1 MGIVTD
7 PTPVEAPKDPEKST
21 IYAVYRAFASAEKAH
36 DMERKFLRGGYGYG
50 EAKKELFSMLW
61 EYFLPFR
68 SKREQLSANL
78 DYIDEIRKKGA
89 AKARAIGVKTL
100 DKVRELVGVV

>member
-1 MGIVTD
+1 
-7 PTPVEAPKDPEKST
+7 
-21 IYAVYRAFASAEKAH
+21 
-36 DMERKFLRGGYGYG
+36 MERKFLRGGYGYG
-50 EAKKELFSMLW
+50 DAKKELLSMLW

-78 DYIDEIRKKGA
+78 DYIDEIRKTGA

-100 DKVRELVGVV
+100 DKVRDLVGVRNSF